1 MAMAGVSAVAGALR
15 RASLGPLLL
24 LQRHRPGRRY
34 NREAVMQ
41 ATNSRLVLS
50 PSDLNDYVEC
60 PHLTTLACEVAQGT
74 RRRPHIPEDHADLLR
89 RKGEEH
95 EAAYL
100 NKLHAQGHQV
110 VNVMSPDPRD
120 FATSARA
127 TEEAMHA
134 GAEIIYQATF
144 VLGDWRGRADFLE
157 RVEQPT
163 ELGAWGY
170 EALDAKLAR
179 AEKPTYVLQL
189 CFYTEAIVSIEPVTP
204 EAMHVLLGIGERRT
218 LRHADFAAYYRRV
231 RKGFLAAL
239 GQRAPTEPYRVEHC
253 ALCEFRQ
260 VCDERWHQE
269 DHLLLVAGIRRGQV
283 NHLRSAGLHTLKQF
297 AQAPALPV
305 PQLAPRTFETLHDQA
320 GLQLRRRTTGTLDW
334 HALPIE
340 PGCGFQ
346 QLPRPSQGDVIFD
359 IEGDPFWEPARG
371 LHFLFGLLTR
381 EADSDAWRY
390 QTIWAHD
397 RAGERQALERLV
409 DFFRERLA
417 RYRDMHVY
425 HYGAYE
431 PTALKQLMGVY
442 ATREDA

>member
-60 PHLTTLACEVAQGT
+60 PHLTTLALEVARGI
-74 RRRPHIPEDHADLLR
+74 RRRPHLPEDHADLLR

-100 NKLHAQGHQV
+100 KELHAQGRQI
-110 VNVMSPDPRD
+110 VNAMSPDPWD
-120 FATSARA
+120 FTTSARA
-127 TEEAMHA
+127 TEEAMRA

-163 ELGAWGY
+163 ALGKWGY

-189 CFYTEAIVSIEPVTP
+189 CFYTEAIASIQRVTP
-204 EAMHVLLGIGERRT
+204 EKMHVLLGIGERRT

-231 RKGFLAAL
+231 RAGFLAAL
-239 GQRAPTEPYRVEHC
+239 GRAAATEPYRVRHC
-253 ALCEFRQ
+253 ALCRLRD
-260 VCDERWHQE
+260 VCDERWTQE
-269 DHLLLVAGIRRGQV
+269 DHLVLVAGIRRGQV
-283 NHLRSAGLHTLKQF
+283 TRLRSAGIGTL
-297 AQAPALPV
+297 AQLAWAPAKPAE
-305 PQLAPRTFETLHDQA
+305 LAPRTFETLHN
-320 GLQLRRRTTGTLDW
+320 
-334 HALPIE
+334 
-340 PGCGFQ
+340 
-346 QLPRPSQGDVIFD
+346 
-359 IEGDPFWEPARG
+359 
-371 LHFLFGLLTR
+371 
-381 EADSDAWRY
+381 
-390 QTIWAHD
+390 
-397 RAGERQALERLV
+397 
-409 DFFRERLA
+409 
-417 RYRDMHVY
+417 
-425 HYGAYE
+425 
-431 PTALKQLMGVY
+431 
-442 ATREDA
+442 